1 MTISELIKELEAIK
15 EERGDMTL
23 KIRKMEPGDEA
34 PTTYELGDVWVDDRG
49 YIELDE
55 A

>member
-15 EERGDMTL
+15 AEKGDMVL
-23 KIRKMEPGDEA
+23 KLRKMEYGGEA